1 MQSITVKAVGPVSS
15 LLETSETVVTCD
27 SPLPVSVILDELRIR
42 YPLFSKF
49 LGQLDVEDN
58 LMIRC
63 GGREMQFDSMVQPGE
78 ELLLLT
84 PISGG

>member
-1 MQSITVKAVGPVSS
+1 MQSITVMAVGPVSS
-15 LLETSETVVTCD
+15 LLETSETVVCCD
-27 SPLPVSVILDELRIR
+27 SPLPVSAILDELSSR

-49 LGQLDVEDN
+49 LGQPDIENN
-58 LMIRC
+58 LMISC

>member
-1 MQSITVKAVGPVSS
+1 MQSVTVKAVGPVSS
-15 LLETSETVVTCD
+15 LLEASETVVSCD
-27 SPLPVSVILDELRIR
+27 SPLPVSVILDELRSR
-42 YPLFSKF
+42 YPPFSNF
-49 LGQLDVEDN
+49 LGQPDIEDN